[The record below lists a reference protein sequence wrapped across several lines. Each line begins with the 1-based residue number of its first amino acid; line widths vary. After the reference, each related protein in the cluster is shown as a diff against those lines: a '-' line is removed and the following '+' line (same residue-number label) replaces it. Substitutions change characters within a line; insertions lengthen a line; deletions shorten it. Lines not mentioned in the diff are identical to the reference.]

1 MTPCP
6 KFGFGVPY
14 HALHV
19 PQHVAVSRFEPL
31 NIMISSALSTETVFA
46 YLDQIYPDTQVIIL
60 ELPFPR
66 LIAGHS

>member
-1 MTPCP
+1 MKPCP

-31 NIMISSALSTETVFA
+31 NLMISSALSTETVFA
-46 YLDQIYPDTQVIIL
+46 YLDQIYPDTQVIFWNYHFL
-60 ELPFPR
+60 D
-66 LIAGHS
+66 